1 MLYALCIRS
10 WYVPGEM
17 FDLDAF
23 KLDLAKKLRALEAS
37 LESLTAELTHDVVS
51 ATVAGADTPKL
62 ALRQAIHAYASIRYD
77 MEDATNESPVCV
89 GLIAAPAAV
98 LARARQVNDAKASLK
113 ALCAPLRL
121 RQVRVPVRVGSKKTE
136 KISVVRAGLRSLQAS
151 DVNLMAAYR
160 KIQILEVPPEV
171 VQFSRARTRSVYRLS
186 IEKVEELLAPK
197 EGAIATA
204 DRARLA
210 RLPRNITHLALV
222 SDHYRNVRANV
233 LNRRLDKRGR
243 GRVQMSAELPLLY
256 LARASVPE
264 PEVIFPGPEPEEPTV
279 LKPRPSKLESEPFLQ
294 SLSVYR
300 YAQSPGRQP
309 R

>member
-1 MLYALCIRS
+1 MAPVSMERRTASTTRRLCN
-10 WYVPGEM
+10 
-17 FDLDAF
+17 
-23 KLDLAKKLRALEAS
+23 
-37 LESLTAELTHDVVS
+37 VS
-51 ATVAGADTPKL
+51 ATVAGADTPKA

-121 RQVRVPVRVGSKKTE
+121 RQGRVPVRGGSIKTE

-171 VQFSRARTRSVYRLS
+171 VQYSRARTRSVYRLS
-186 IEKVEELLAPK
+186 IEEVEELLALK

-210 RLPRNITHLALV
+210 RLPRDITHLAMV
-222 SDHYRNVRANV
+222 SDHVAVGGALVAGARIDWAYR
-233 LNRRLDKRGR
+233 
-243 GRVQMSAELPLLY
+243 E
-256 LARASVPE
+256 
-264 PEVIFPGPEPEEPTV
+264 
-279 LKPRPSKLESEPFLQ
+279 
-294 SLSVYR
+294 
-300 YAQSPGRQP
+300 QP
-309 R
+309 RAEQDSGWRVFAGDETAEHTADAANIGLVPLRDLLPIDGDLEDLFALEAPVQIERGPDGRLHPLPPS